1 MAFPMEEPLE
11 RPITNNP
18 TLLARPM
25 TTCPR
30 CDGTRILGLVRPSDM
45 NAYEFVAV
53 AALRAQQLLG
63 GCTPRLAGEHSAATM
78 AQMEVAAG
86 RVARATDASLPMQCR
101 WQR

>member
-1 MAFPMEEPLE
+1 MALEEPLGTSNHDQSDWNPRAGPRISKRRE
-11 RPITNNP
+11 QVMVTRP
-18 TLLARPM
+18 
-25 TTCPR
+25 
-30 CDGTRILGLVRPSDM
+30 VQM

-63 GCTPRLAGEHSAATM
+63 GCTPRLAGEHSPTTM

-86 RVARATDASLPMQCR
+86 QVARTTDPSAPTQCG